1 MASSQSKFN
10 TTDLEV
16 KENEKTNVAA
26 ATSKFR
32 DYDENKPGEAMSVY
46 IPAVLTDM
54 MVRYLNADLKVDG
67 QGDNEQEKFSS
78 EERHQFTLF
87 GRKVEDLLK
96 NAKLSPEANLILRGE
111 EKEVEEVLALVKKN
125 PHLLEGC
132 VVGKDPRG
140 RLCAG
145 TLLQIASLAGD
156 VDLQEGIQ
164 EEKKRGLVER
174 LAAVGQLAPEKV
186 KEQLAVITSRK
197 AIAENEKRNKRVLD
211 AIKAFGEGI
220 LLKARE
226 YKGNNVAEF
235 QTLCQSVI
243 DQLEKELT
251 PNPNEVITL
260 GYAFDLKILQ
270 QAAEWFAKNVSRFGG
285 WRSIQSN
292 VFWVN
297 GFGLL
302 QSNVSSRDAQVIR
315 NGIGILVDDK
325 IIPPRSL
332 NNFDDSSYFYN
343 SSSRLGRDFY
353 LGYYGSVEPWGTRC
367 GQASGL
373 ANLWR
378 AKTRALQ
385 NLCNIR
391 TIQNKASV

>member
-10 TTDLEV
+10 TTDFEV
-16 KENEKTNVAA
+16 KENEKTSVAA
-26 ATSKFR
+26 AHSKFP
-32 DYDENKPGEAMSVY
+32 DYEEKAPGEAMSSSDVH
-46 IPAVLTDM
+46 IPAVLPPIILK
-54 MVRYLNADLKVDG
+54 YLNADLDVTC
-67 QGDNEQEKFSS
+67 QGEFSS

-87 GRKVEDLLK
+87 GRTANELLK

-111 EKEVEEVLALVKKN
+111 EKEVERVLALVKKN

-325 IIPPRSL
+325 IIPPR
-332 NNFDDSSYFYN
+332 
-343 SSSRLGRDFY
+343 
-353 LGYYGSVEPWGTRC
+353 
-367 GQASGL
+367 
-373 ANLWR
+373 
-378 AKTRALQ
+378 
-385 NLCNIR
+385 
-391 TIQNKASV
+391 